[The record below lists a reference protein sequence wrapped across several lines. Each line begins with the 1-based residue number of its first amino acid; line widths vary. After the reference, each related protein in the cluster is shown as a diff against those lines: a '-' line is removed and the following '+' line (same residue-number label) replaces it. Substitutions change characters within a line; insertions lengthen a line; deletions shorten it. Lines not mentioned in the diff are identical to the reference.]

1 MNTTQTGFIAS
12 RKGWNALM
20 LADSRHEML
29 ASERNTKTVAMLSAV
44 ADQVGDAATVLTNT
58 MCWRSAGQSW
68 LHIEYEGGT
77 YEGDRAIA
85 LLAGN
90 AGGWLRNSTSLTNY
104 ICGVIVVDRFCNG
117 GNENGEVSRFLE
129 TVHARRWGT
138 VYYGTE
144 VPAQLLVEQPD
155 GNWLLSGE
163 YTNRAAPPEIGPYLL
178 NASREVWSQDWLDLG
193 LGVPYPLNMQG
204 LSTAVRLAADVAE
217 APDTHQYWWALDGS
231 RWHSYRGVK
240 TPLTAEHCGL

>member
-1 MNTTQTGFIAS
+1 
-12 RKGWNALM
+12 M

-58 MCWRSAGQSW
+58 MCWRSVGQSW

-77 YEGDRAIA
+77 YEGDRAIS

-90 AGGWLRNSTSLTNY
+90 AGGWLRKSTSLTNY

-155 GNWLLSGE
+155 GTWLLSGE
-163 YTNRAAPPEIGPYLL
+163 YVLNGAPKG
-178 NASREVWSQDWLDLG
+178 NSNFNKG
-193 LGVPYPLNMQG
+193 
-204 LSTAVRLAADVAE
+204 
-217 APDTHQYWWALDGS
+217 
-231 RWHSYRGVK
+231 
-240 TPLTAEHCGL
+240 